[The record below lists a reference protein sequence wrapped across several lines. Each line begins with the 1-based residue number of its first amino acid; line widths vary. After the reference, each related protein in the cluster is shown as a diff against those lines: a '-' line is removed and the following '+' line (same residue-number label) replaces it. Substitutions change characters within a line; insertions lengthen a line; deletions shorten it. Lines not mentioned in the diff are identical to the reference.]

1 MTDKKHEDLPAW
13 ESQVNALLDS
23 ELDES
28 STEALKQAAQE
39 DHELARAIIE
49 AFQLQ
54 RSMDTIGI
62 ERAPASLRRKLR
74 GIPRNN
80 RQSLSPRRWIMATA
94 MASIPLLA
102 IGLVLMQPRQPSQA
116 DVEQA
121 RQDLACAAAVGF
133 ERPGDRR
140 GTEIFDNTIQ
150 SLGVFEIFSAGDLG
164 RPAGHTAVVADGL

>member
-1 MTDKKHEDLPAW
+1 MTDKKHEDLPVW

-23 ELDES
+23 ELDET
-28 STEALKQAAQE
+28 STEALKQAAAE

-54 RSMDTIGI
+54 RSMDSVGI

-74 GIPRNN
+74 AIPRHN
-80 RQSLSPRRWIMATA
+80 RQSQSPRRWAMTAA

-102 IGLVLMQPRQPSQA
+102 IGLVFMQPRQPSPA

-121 RQDLACAAAVGF
+121 RQDLAVAFTYLDKIGGMTGNRIHELLGSELHSGVTGNISKHIPF
-133 ERPGDRR
+133 
-140 GTEIFDNTIQ
+140 TEQSVKEKNT
-150 SLGVFEIFSAGDLG
+150 
-164 RPAGHTAVVADGL
+164 